1 MSTEPREK
9 FYTQSLTF
17 FLKLTPLPEH
27 LPNDEAIE
35 NIAKRL
41 QKSIDDAKKHKV
53 MFSVD
58 VFQGEKSHQ

>member
-1 MSTEPREK
+1 M
-9 FYTQSLTF
+9 
-17 FLKLTPLPEH
+17 TPLPEH

-58 VFQGEKSHQ
+58 VFQGEKSNQ

>member
-1 MSTEPREK
+1 M
-9 FYTQSLTF
+9 
-17 FLKLTPLPEH
+17 TPLPEH